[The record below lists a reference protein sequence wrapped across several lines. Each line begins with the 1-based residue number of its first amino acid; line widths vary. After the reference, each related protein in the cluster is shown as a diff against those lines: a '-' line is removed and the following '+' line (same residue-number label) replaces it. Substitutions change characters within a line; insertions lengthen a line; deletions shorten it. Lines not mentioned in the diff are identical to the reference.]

1 MEQLGRHPNEFQQL
15 RIRACLI
22 WARAY
27 YTCTPLHH
35 VHTKQDT
42 DSKENWKLSGKVQ
55 ETDGTEK
62 VYVTH
67 SLASKFD
74 SPYSNTSSYSTANV
88 TSWNMQT
95 QALTRCRNLYSGSQ
109 LRILKHASLYL
120 YKIPLLEWTLQRR
133 LLGIAIN
140 ITRWMLI
147 VYTLP
152 ANQAQSKLKWSRMAK
167 HWPSKKHA

>member
-1 MEQLGRHPNEFQQL
+1 MGSRLTLYPKTVLYEWWSNWAGTPMKFWQL

-120 YKIPLLEWTLQRR
+120 HKIPLLEWTLQRR
-133 LLGIAIN
+133 LLSIAIKHQQVN
-140 ITRWMLI
+140 ADSVLI
-147 VYTLP
+147 HFQQT
-152 ANQAQSKLKWSRMAK
+152 K
-167 HWPSKKHA
+167 H